1 MKDRSMVDGG
11 PASEALDLGRVTIAQ
26 ERLRIGLI
34 SDTHIPEARAELWP
48 QAFSALGG
56 VDLILHGGDIHDV
69 AVLDQLAQLAPIY
82 SARGNGEDG
91 SGGRAVAPPHAR
103 LRYSWLLELPALRL
117 GLTHDLPV
125 PEFPPRL
132 TVERWKQRRFATD
145 DIDVIVYGDSH
156 VEAIDVIGSTLC
168 VNPGSPTYPHNLN
181 TQLGTLGFLDVDGAI
196 VRATI
201 WQLTDGE
208 PVPIPHLDRTVEI
221 PMPAPPVP

>member
-1 MKDRSMVDGG
+1 MVDGAT
-11 PASEALDLGRVTIAQ
+11 PLEEIDLGRVTIDR

-48 QAFSALGG
+48 QAFAALGG

-69 AVLDQLAQLAPIY
+69 AVLDQLAELAPIY

-91 SGGRAVAPPHAR
+91 SGGRMVAPPHTQ
-103 LRYSWLLELPALRL
+103 LRYSWLLDLPGLRL

-156 VEAIDVIGSTLC
+156 VEAIDLVGSTLC

-181 TQLGTLGFLDVDGAI
+181 TQLGTLGFLDIDGAR
-196 VRATI
+196 VRASI
-201 WQLTDGE
+201 WQLTEEE
-208 PVPIPHLDRTVEI
+208 PTPIPHLDRTVEI
-221 PMPAPPVP
+221 PMPRQPAP

>member
-1 MKDRSMVDGG
+1 MKDRSMVDG
-11 PASEALDLGRVTIAQ
+11 PTPLEETDLGRVTID
-26 ERLRIGLI
+26 RDHLRIGLI

-48 QAFSALGG
+48 QAFAALGG

-91 SGGRAVAPPHAR
+91 SGGRTVAPPHPQ
-103 LRYSWLLELPALRL
+103 LRYSWLLDLPALRL

-125 PEFPPRL
+125 PEYPPRL

-156 VEAIDVIGSTLC
+156 GEAIDVVGSTLC
-168 VNPGSPTYPHNLN
+168 VNPASPTPPHSLN
-181 TQLGTLGFLDVDGAI
+181 TQLGTLGFLEIDGPR
-196 VRATI
+196 VRASV
-201 WQLTDGE
+201 WQLTDGAA
-208 PVPIPHLDRTVEI
+208 V
-221 PMPAPPVP
+221 